1 MWFTYPKEFFPYIP
15 QMLLL
20 ESFKQYYSYSP
31 KLETNQINVQHYKV
45 WSIHIVYYK
54 AKKKDVWFP
63 AILNHTDKLN
73 KDTVKKSVC
82 KKHIL

>member
-1 MWFTYPKEFFPYIP
+1 MWFTYPKEVFPYIP

-31 KLETNQINVQHYKV
+31 KLETNQINAQHCKV

-54 AKKKDVWFP
+54 AKKKECMISSYTQLYWQ
-63 AILNHTDKLN
+63 IEQRY
-73 KDTVKKSVC
+73 C
-82 KKHIL
+82 